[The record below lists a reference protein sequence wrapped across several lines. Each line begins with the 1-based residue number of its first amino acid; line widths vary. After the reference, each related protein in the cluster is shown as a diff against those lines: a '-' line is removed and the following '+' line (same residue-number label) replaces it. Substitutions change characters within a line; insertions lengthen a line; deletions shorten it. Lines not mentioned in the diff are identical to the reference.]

1 MRRAGIRLSH
11 SGLVPRGR
19 MPVVSL
25 DDANSRARCGGALAA
40 RGEDRHAHSLEVKE
54 VSCSIWEAPFD
65 RRSLMKSAAT
75 MNNERRQLMEIWRAM
90 LVLVEE

>member
-25 DDANSRARCGGALAA
+25 DDANSGARCGVVLAA
-40 RGEDRHAHSLEVKE
+40 RREDGHAHGLEVKE

-65 RRSLMKSAAT
+65 SEA
-75 MNNERRQLMEIWRAM
+75 
-90 LVLVEE
+90 